1 MTKHSENTEP
11 SNSTKPVLANRLSF
25 YVQPFHISKY
35 GNQIYD
41 GRNRFV
47 AQFEPTYNEQRN
59 YTDEF
64 LELRQKTLFS
74 LNALGLEP
82 IKGIDLSI
90 GKTDETLILNNGK
103 EFITIRGWGN
113 LTGIG
118 GYNFDA
124 EKASKIQDDFRD
136 WIIYKLSTQTTS

>member
-1 MTKHSENTEP
+1 MTKHSENT
-11 SNSTKPVLANRLSF
+11 KPDTCDNNVLANLLSF

-41 GRNRFV
+41 GKNRFV

-74 LNALGLEP
+74 LNALDLEP
-82 IKGIDLSI
+82 IKGINLTI
-90 GKTDETLILNNGK
+90 GKTDDTLILNNGK

-124 EKASKIQDDFRD
+124 EKATKIQDDFRN
-136 WIIYKLSTQTTS
+136 WIIYKLSTQTTL